1 MGAKFSVAL
10 CDDLQREYC
19 RYKNGED
26 GINRNIINRILRY
39 GAATSITNEAQLAR
53 IGYAPDS
60 SLRMQLRKNSLIHQS
75 VEELAGKTIY
85 KIVLSDSRDEFPYV
99 NVMDDAEPVK
109 PMTGGCFFR
118 DMPREKA
125 KRHIAELCASA
136 KRSILIYDAYLD
148 RDPGPVTDLLST
160 FLPDRKLDIIHHPGQ
175 LPPDMQARLKR
186 LHSNFTFVEKVMPT
200 HHDRYIIVDDKIEI
214 ILTSG
219 FYNLATT
226 VKELTYIVRECP
238 SSRFA

>member
-19 RYKNGED
+19 RYKNGEK
-26 GINRNIINRILRY
+26 GFNRNKVNRILRY
-39 GAATSITNEAQLAR
+39 GAATSITNVAQLTR
-53 IGYAPDS
+53 LGYPPDS
-60 SLRMQLRKNSLIHQS
+60 NLKKMLINNSLTDQS

-85 KIVLSDSRDEFPYV
+85 KIVLSDSRDDFPYV

-125 KRHIAELCASA
+125 KRHIAELCAAA
-136 KRSILIYDAYLD
+136 KLSILIYDAYLD
-148 RDPGPVTDLLST
+148 RDPGPVTDLLGT
-160 FLPDRKLDIIHHPGQ
+160 ILPDRNLDIIHHPGQ

-186 LHSNFTFVEKVMPT
+186 LHSDFTFVEKIMPT

-238 SSRFA
+238 KPRFV

>member
-60 SLRMQLRKNSLIHQS
+60 NLRMQLRKNSLKDQS

-85 KIVLSDSRDEFPYV
+85 KIVLSDSRDDFPYV

-109 PMTGGCFFR
+109 PMTGGCFFQR
-118 DMPREKA
+118 YAAREG
-125 KRHIAELCASA
+125 EE
-136 KRSILIYDAYLD
+136 AY
-148 RDPGPVTDLLST
+148 S
-160 FLPDRKLDIIHHPGQ
+160 
-175 LPPDMQARLKR
+175 
-186 LHSNFTFVEKVMPT
+186 
-200 HHDRYIIVDDKIEI
+200 
-214 ILTSG
+214 
-219 FYNLATT
+219 
-226 VKELTYIVRECP
+226 
-238 SSRFA
+238 